1 MSGCRFEA
9 GNVFEKIVAGAIPCH
24 KLFETEHALAI
35 LDAFPLCEGHC
46 LLLPKASGYA
56 PPPAP
61 SRPSP
66 PPLAAALRRRLPRSA
81 GGRGPGGPGLP
92 VRRSRPGA

>member
-46 LLLPKASGYA
+46 LLLPKASGCA
-56 PPPAP
+56 PPPP
-61 SRPSP
+61 P
-66 PPLAAALRRRLPRSA
+66 PPLAAAPRRRRSPPPLA
-81 GGRGPGGPGLP
+81 
-92 VRRSRPGA
+92 

>member
-46 LLLPKASGYA
+46 LLLPKASGRVWA
-56 PPPAP
+56 HHPPHHPQP
-61 SRPSP
+61 TQTQI
-66 PPLAAALRRRLPRSA
+66 
-81 GGRGPGGPGLP
+81 RGQVIGH
-92 VRRSRPGA
+92 GAI